1 MNKWVY
7 SSEQERNLKTYSMPH
22 HGILLVFFFHVDII
36 KWCGRIFYRI
46 MEYCMTWQNILPTTY
61 IIFCDMVKYSL
72 ISPGIFCHITSMV
85 CLEMKNGLLTLNM
98 GLAKKVINN
107 SIMWMFENIFANL
120 TWCILSSLVQ
130 TMSKCLMFFDNNY
143 NICSNVKM
151 WRAPKSRGETH
162 LRVSQSQVA
171 ELRFGSTLPASNSR
185 KG

>member
-1 MNKWVY
+1 
-7 SSEQERNLKTYSMPH
+7 
-22 HGILLVFFFHVDII
+22 
-36 KWCGRIFYRI
+36 
-46 MEYCMTWQNILPTTY
+46 
-61 IIFCDMVKYSL
+61 
-72 ISPGIFCHITSMV
+72 
-85 CLEMKNGLLTLNM
+85 LNM

>member
-1 MNKWVY
+1 MGEQVSLLKWARRNFRKYSVPCHKIFLVY
-7 SSEQERNLKTYSMPH
+7 SSTMWKL
-22 HGILLVFFFHVDII
+22 FH
-36 KWCGRIFYRI
+36 
-46 MEYCMTWQNILPTTY
+46 
-61 IIFCDMVKYSL
+61 DMVEYSL
-72 ISPGIFCHITSMV
+72 TSHGIFCHVTSMI
-85 CLEMKNGLLTLNM
+85 CFEINNGLLIMNM
-98 GLAKKVINN
+98 GLAKKVVKNN
-107 SIMWMFENIFANL
+107 IMWMFENILVNL